1 MSDNPK
7 CKCNWHLG
15 MGPNLLCPEHG
26 KREDLGLALEK
37 RNKTIVR
44 MENAQNDFNAAID
57 YALSDDCEGQGLL
70 FLEIWREGDWQ
81 GIQDSFPEF
90 KISDALL
97 NAQL

>member
-1 MSDNPK
+1 MRDNPK
-7 CKCNWHLG
+7 CKCNWHHG

-26 KREDLGLALEK
+26 KREDLGRALEE

-44 MENAQNDFNAAID
+44 MENAQEDFNAAIN
-57 YALSDDCEGQGLL
+57 YALDEAEGDHIL
-70 FLEIWREGDWQ
+70 FLELWREGNWEALQ
-81 GIQDSFPEF
+81 AEFPEF